1 MDQPKPNRNEWSPP
15 PIPFPPRIT
24 TDDIRAIQHVMAY
37 AAETES
43 VPPSPA
49 ECKQAM
55 DWIIYEACKHYD
67 VPFFSDD
74 VNGRNDAFMSG
85 RSYVA
90 KKIIT
95 MMQLK
100 PANFESKD
108 KR

>member
-1 MDQPKPNRNEWSPP
+1 MERPKSKRNEWAPP
-15 PIPFPPRIT
+15 PIPYPPKISVE
-24 TDDIRAIQHVMAY
+24 DIRAIQHLMAY
-37 AAETES
+37 ASEAEQ

-49 ECKQAM
+49 ECKVAM

-100 PANFESKD
+100 PGNFESKEQ
-108 KR
+108 